1 MEQDAI
7 LTSDDIE
14 FLKHHE
20 SGVHLTQELKDML
33 KKSRADLDFVTVDG
47 LQIIQGR
54 ISAFKTILTLLGA
67 DYE

>member
-1 MEQDAI
+1 MDQDVI

-33 KKSRADLDFVTVDG
+33 KKSRADLDFVSVDG